1 MEEFPMKKLA
11 LLSLLAVLASVALLT
26 HVQGSNG
33 KEQPLAT
40 PCQNQDEAFTCS
52 NAILEGV

>member
-33 KEQPLAT
+33 NEQPLAT
-40 PCQNQDEAFTCS
+40 PRQNPDEVFTCS
-52 NAILEGV
+52 NTILEVV